1 MRSVR
6 NGIAFFLIAAFIFA
20 SCSVSERRQM
30 RRERAMR
37 ESACTVQEDVVRTLA
52 AKREALLSYV
62 ASLTIEEKAA
72 QLFMENLVGDD
83 VFTPVEWADTSRTK
97 ALMPGGYIFFSY
109 NIADTPEK
117 IINFTDSIFSYCA
130 ARGCIP
136 PCLALDQEGGD
147 VCRLKAVSGKLPAN
161 GVVAETFSISDA
173 YRLYSLQA
181 MQMRLLGFTVNI
193 APVVEVRT
201 ESNEAFIGDR
211 SFGDASSVV
220 AYGTASLNALQ
231 NNGIAAVIKHF
242 PGNTNTDPHTG
253 LPEIDI
259 SEEEFNKT
267 VRYPFSRLV
276 SLGSAGVLMS
286 HALISLADPRTPA
299 CLSRVWIDDKLR
311 GELGFKGLVFS
322 DDIFMAALAENGY
335 PPECAALSAIEA
347 GVDVIMISEKK
358 FAREHAL
365 LVSRAKEDEVFA
377 KRVEESAIRVIEF
390 KIDRGILVLERKD
403 GVWCVVQASAAPY
416 VGGLVQQCG
425 ELQRAITAQSAGVS
439 PYVGTASQSTSAVRY
454 GGVGRIEAER
464 ARAAT
469 FRILKKENDELV
481 AEVAARSSRASN
493 ADTDKDAKHERE
505 AEYGRSAKR

>member
-6 NGIAFFLIAAFIFA
+6 NVVAFFLIAAFVFT

-30 RRERAMR
+30 RRERVMR
-37 ESACTVQEDVVRTLA
+37 ESARVVHEDAVRTLA
-52 AKREALLSYV
+52 AKRDALFSYV

-83 VFTPVEWADTSRTK
+83 VFTPVEWTDPSRTK

-136 PCLALDQEGGD
+136 PYLALDQEGGD
-147 VCRLKAVSGKLPAN
+147 VCRLRAVSGKLPAN
-161 GVVAETFSISDA
+161 GDVAEMFSVSDA

-181 MQMRLLGFTVNI
+181 LQMRLLGFTVNI
-193 APVVEVRT
+193 APVVETRT

-231 NNGIAAVIKHF
+231 NNGVAAVIKHF

-259 SEEEFNKT
+259 SEDEFDKT

-286 HALISLADPRTPA
+286 HARVSLADPRTPA
-299 CLSRVWIDDKLR
+299 CLSRIWIEDKLR

-358 FAREHAL
+358 FARQHAL
-365 LVSRAKEDEVFA
+365 LVSRAREDEDFA
-377 KRVEESAIRVIEF
+377 RRIEESALRVIDF
-390 KIDRGILVLERKD
+390 KIERGILSIEKRD
-403 GVWCVVQASAAPY
+403 GVWRVVQNSAVPYAGSASQN
-416 VGGLVQQCG
+416 LS
-425 ELQRAITAQSAGVS
+425 TS
-439 PYVGTASQSTSAVRY
+439 PYVATASQSTGALRYDEAVRIET
-454 GGVGRIEAER
+454 GPGRAEA
-464 ARAAT
+464 
-469 FRILKKENDELV
+469 FRIAKKENDVLV
-481 AEVAARSSRASN
+481 AEV
-493 ADTDKDAKHERE
+493 
-505 AEYGRSAKR
+505 YSAKRTHLSDADTNKNSKR

>member
-6 NGIAFFLIAAFIFA
+6 NVVAFFLIAAFVFT

-30 RRERAMR
+30 RRERVMR
-37 ESACTVQEDVVRTLA
+37 ECARVVHEDAVRTLT
-52 AKREALLSYV
+52 AKRDALFSYV

-83 VFTPVEWADTSRTK
+83 VFTPVEWTDPSRTK

-136 PCLALDQEGGD
+136 PYLALDQEGGD
-147 VCRLKAVSGKLPAN
+147 VCRLRVVSGKLPAN
-161 GVVAETFSISDA
+161 GDVAETFFVSDA

-181 MQMRLLGFTVNI
+181 LQMRLLGFTVNI
-193 APVVEVRT
+193 APVVETRT

-220 AYGTASLNALQ
+220 AYGTAALNALQ

-259 SEEEFNKT
+259 SEEEFDKT

-276 SLGSAGVLMS
+276 SRGSAGVLMS
-286 HALISLADPRTPA
+286 HARVSLADPRTPA
-299 CLSRVWIDDKLR
+299 CLSRIWIDDKLR

-335 PPECAALSAIEA
+335 PPERAALSAIEA

-358 FAREHAL
+358 FARQHAL
-365 LVSRAKEDEVFA
+365 LVSRAREDEDFA
-377 KRVEESAIRVIEF
+377 KRIEESALRVIDF
-390 KIDRGILVLERKD
+390 KIERGILSIEKRD
-403 GVWCVVQASAAPY
+403 GVWRVVQNSAVPNAGSVSQSVGTLPY
-416 VGGLVQQCG
+416 VV
-425 ELQRAITAQSAGVS
+425 
-439 PYVGTASQSTSAVRY
+439 TASQSTAALRY
-454 GGVGRIEAER
+454 GEEGR
-464 ARAAT
+464 ARAEA
-469 FRILKKENDELV
+469 FRIAKKENDVFV
-481 AEVAARSSRASN
+481 AEV
-493 ADTDKDAKHERE
+493 
-505 AEYGRSAKR
+505 YSAKRTRLSDADTNKNSKR

>member
-6 NGIAFFLIAAFIFA
+6 NGVAFFLIAAFVFT

-30 RRERAMR
+30 RRERVMR
-37 ESACTVQEDVVRTLA
+37 ESARVVHEDAVRTLT
-52 AKREALLSYV
+52 AKRDAVFSYV

-83 VFTPVEWADTSRTK
+83 VFTPVEWTDPSRTK

-117 IINFTDSIFSYCA
+117 IINFTDSIFSYCSA
-130 ARGCIP
+130 HGCIP
-136 PCLALDQEGGD
+136 PYLTLDQEGGD
-147 VCRLKAVSGKLPAN
+147 VCRLRAVSGKLPAN
-161 GVVAETFSISDA
+161 GVVAETFSVSDA

-181 MQMRLLGFTVNI
+181 LQMRLLGFTVNI
-193 APVVEVRT
+193 APVVETRT

-211 SFGDASSVV
+211 SFGDAASVV

-231 NNGIAAVIKHF
+231 NNGVAAVIKHF

-259 SEEEFNKT
+259 TEEEFDKT

-276 SLGSAGVLMS
+276 SVGSAGVLMS
-286 HALISLADPRTPA
+286 HARVSLADPRTPA
-299 CLSRVWIDDKLR
+299 CLSRIWIEDTLR

-322 DDIFMAALAENGY
+322 DDIFMAALSENGY
-335 PPECAALSAIEA
+335 PPERAALSAIEA

-365 LVSRAKEDEVFA
+365 LVSRAREDEAFA
-377 KRVEESAIRVIEF
+377 RRIEESALRVIDF
-390 KIDRGILVLERKD
+390 KIERGILSLEKRD
-403 GVWCVVQASAAPY
+403 DVWRVVQNSTAPSRGS
-416 VGGLVQQCG
+416 V
-425 ELQRAITAQSAGVS
+425 
-439 PYVGTASQSTSAVRY
+439 SQSTAALRY
-454 GGVGRIEAER
+454 GGAVRIGAGQ
-464 ARAAT
+464 ARAEA
-469 FRILKKENDELV
+469 FHIAKKENDTLV
-481 AEVAARSSRASN
+481 AEVYSGKRARASKTDADRSS
-493 ADTDKDAKHERE
+493 KH
-505 AEYGRSAKR
+505 

>member
-6 NGIAFFLIAAFIFA
+6 NVVVFFLIAAFVFT

-30 RRERAMR
+30 RCERIMR
-37 ESACTVQEDVVRTLA
+37 ESARVVYEDAVRTLT
-52 AKREALLSYV
+52 AKRDAVFSYV

-72 QLFMENLVGDD
+72 QLFMENVGDD
-83 VFTPVEWADTSRTK
+83 VFTPVEWTDSSRTK

-117 IINFTDSIFSYCA
+117 IINFTDSIFSYCSA
-130 ARGCIP
+130 HGCIP
-136 PCLALDQEGGD
+136 PYLALDQEGGD

-161 GVVAETFSISDA
+161 GVVAETFSVSDA

-181 MQMRLLGFTVNI
+181 LQMRLLGFTVNI
-193 APVVEVRT
+193 APVVETRT

-231 NNGIAAVIKHF
+231 NNGVAAVIKHF

-259 SEEEFNKT
+259 SEDEFDKT

-286 HALISLADPRTPA
+286 HARVSLADPRTPA
-299 CLSRVWIDDKLR
+299 CLSRIWIDDKLR

-358 FAREHAL
+358 FARQHAL
-365 LVSRAKEDEVFA
+365 LVSRAREDEDFA
-377 KRVEESAIRVIEF
+377 RRIEESARRVIDF
-390 KIDRGILVLERKD
+390 KIERGILSIEKRD
-403 GVWCVVQASAAPY
+403 GVWRVVQNSAVPYAGSVSQSLSALPY
-416 VGGLVQQCG
+416 V
-425 ELQRAITAQSAGVS
+425 A
-439 PYVGTASQSTSAVRY
+439 TASQSTDTLRY
-454 GGVGRIEAER
+454 GEEGR
-464 ARAAT
+464 ARAEA
-469 FRILKKENDELV
+469 FRIAKKENDVFV
-481 AEVAARSSRASN
+481 AEVYSGKRTRVSE
-493 ADTDKDAKHERE
+493 ADTDRNAKL
-505 AEYGRSAKR
+505 